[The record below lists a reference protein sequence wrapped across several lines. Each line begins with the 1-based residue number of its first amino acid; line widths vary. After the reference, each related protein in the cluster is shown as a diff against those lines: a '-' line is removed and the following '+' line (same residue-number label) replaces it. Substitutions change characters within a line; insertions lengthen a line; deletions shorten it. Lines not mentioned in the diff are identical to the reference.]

1 LDAKQAF
8 QLAQHLGFSVALV
21 DLDLKGKMACLSSS
35 NCALI
40 SQTLRSSLLAASW
53 VMTSSTPGTWALPRF
68 CTSRLPPIGSRW
80 SSGFESRESLEASG
94 QYRIWWCRA
103 YPTRGIGL
111 RSRPYRSQVE
121 VATNSRSGYRVPLTY
136 QFLHM
141 AAGGRLVNPVRF
153 VGCHLFARNSS
164 NSSTHSKRRP
174 KNLLLPLTRK
184 WSLQSKAA
192 LM

>member
-1 LDAKQAF
+1 MILVVDHDVSFLELASTILNRDRQVFLALDAKQAF

-103 YPTRGIGL
+103 YPTRGIGYAL
-111 RSRPYRSQVE
+111 
-121 VATNSRSGYRVPLTY
+121 
-136 QFLHM
+136 
-141 AAGGRLVNPVRF
+141 GRT
-153 VGCHLFARNSS
+153 GA
-164 NSSTHSKRRP
+164 K
-174 KNLLLPLTRK
+174 
-184 WSLQSKAA
+184 
-192 LM
+192 